1 MASARISC
9 CEWNPLLRLGG
20 HVAFNPSHS
29 RRFLPS
35 WDCQLTDSIW
45 AIACTFQGAYLVS
58 MRSSIPLQ
66 IQPQCFGFFGC
77 VSWAQCLYYGN
88 KVPLRRVLLYLAL
101 LYAVLAGF
109 EVGSV
114 YALWAGER
122 NGVTWPKQMYG
133 WITSALLVAGLMPEY
148 WEIYKHKAVV
158 GISVMFMIV
167 DILGGVF
174 SGVSLFFRE
183 ELDYTA
189 LAQYMLV
196 VFFDGIVVLLVPIL
210 NPRAKRRAAKEAA
223 MLEEENAMGGDVEQE
238 EGTVKIDERTH
249 TLVGA
254 HAHEHHHLHRG
265 ENLNRA
271 DETYASNLTAVGADD
286 KSIKDSASRASDDTD
301 SALKR

>member
-1 MASARISC
+1 MLPRLAS
-9 CEWNPLLRLGG
+9 PLDCLVALA
-20 HVAFNPSHS
+20 HVRATRATACHCRGCFDLCNDFADS
-29 RRFLPS
+29 
-35 WDCQLTDSIW
+35 SIW

-66 IQPQCFGFFGC
+66 IQPQLFGFFGC
-77 VSWAQCLYYGN
+77 ISWAQCLYYGS
-88 KVPLRRVLLYLAL
+88 KIPLRKVLLYLGV
-101 LYAVLAGF
+101 LYAILGGF

-122 NGVTWPKQMYG
+122 NGVNWPKQMYG

-158 GISVMFMIV
+158 GISVMFMVV
-167 DILGGVF
+167 DILGGIF

-196 VFFDGIVVLLVPIL
+196 VVFDGIVVLLVPIL
-210 NPRAKRRAAKEAA
+210 NPRAKRRAACEAA
-223 MLEEENAMGGDVEQE
+223 LRQEEAAVGGDVEPI
-238 EGTVKIDERTH
+238 EGEVAIDERTH
-249 TLVGA
+249 TLIGT
-254 HAHEHHHLHRG
+254 HAHEHHHLHNG
-265 ENLNRA
+265 ELERA
-271 DETYASNLTAVGADD
+271 SVTYSSNLTAVGQDD
-286 KSIKDSASRASDDTD
+286 KSLKDTASRSSDDTD